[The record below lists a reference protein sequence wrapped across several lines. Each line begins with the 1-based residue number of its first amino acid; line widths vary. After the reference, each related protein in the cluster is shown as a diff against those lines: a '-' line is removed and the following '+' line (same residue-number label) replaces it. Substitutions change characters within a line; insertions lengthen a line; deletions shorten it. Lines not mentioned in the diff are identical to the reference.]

1 MSAAEAIPLPQKPD
15 AGDAPL
21 GVTGRV
27 DAIDNGRLYG
37 WAFDRSHPN
46 ARMQVI
52 VSLGAQKIAE
62 VTADKLRS
70 DLRRNGVGDGQHA
83 FDIPLPESVA
93 ARQRDL
99 SIVAVSPTGE
109 ERILYAPTLDEQAA
123 EALIAAPLTRVLEKL
138 EILMAAQRQLQLNQR
153 GVQRA
158 ATDGDGAPRGADASP
173 AQIDQIETTQS
184 EIVNRLSELEIFLM
198 RFDGIVAGLE
208 GRIDA
213 LSKRGRG
220 ELRPLMLVMATLVGI
235 VVGAGATLAAFL
247 N

>member
-1 MSAAEAIPLPQKPD
+1 MPPVAEAVSLQQPPKPTEV
-15 AGDAPL
+15 PL
-21 GVTGRV
+21 GLTGRV

-37 WAFDRSHPN
+37 WAFDRSQPSS
-46 ARMQVI
+46 RMQII
-52 VSLGAQKIAE
+52 VSLGSQRVAE
-62 VTADKLRS
+62 ATADKLRS

-83 FDIPLPESVA
+83 FDIPLPESVT

-138 EILMAAQRQLQLNQR
+138 EVLMAAQRQLQLNQR
-153 GVQRA
+153 GLQRA
-158 ATDGDGAPRGADASP
+158 GEASATGVDAPP
-173 AQIDQIETTQS
+173 AQLDQIEVTQT
-184 EIVNRLSELEIFLM
+184 EIVSRLSELEVFLM

-208 GRIDA
+208 GRIDT

-220 ELRPLMLVMATLVGI
+220 DMKPLLIVMAGLTGAVI
-235 VVGAGATLAAFL
+235 GAGVTLISFL
-247 N
+247 T

>member
-15 AGDAPL
+15 TLDSPV

-46 ARMQVI
+46 SRMQVI
-52 VSLGAQKIAE
+52 VSLGSQKIAE

-83 FDIPLPESVA
+83 FDIPLPESVT

-158 ATDGDGAPRGADASP
+158 TTEGDGAGRGADAPP
-173 AQIDQIETTQS
+173 AQIEQIETTQT
-184 EIVNRLSELEIFLM
+184 EIVSRLSELEIFLM

-220 ELRPLMLVMATLVGI
+220 ELKPLMLVMATLIGI

>member
-1 MSAAEAIPLPQKPD
+1 MSAAEAIPLPQKPN

-21 GVTGRV
+21 GLTGRV

-46 ARMQVI
+46 ARMQIV
-52 VSLGAQKIAE
+52 VSLGNQRIAE

-93 ARQRDL
+93 ARHRDL

-153 GVQRA
+153 GVQRSA
-158 ATDGDGAPRGADASP
+158 EGEAGSSGGEAPP
-173 AQIDQIETTQS
+173 AQIEQIELTQT
-184 EIVNRLSELEIFLM
+184 EIVSRLSELEVFLM

-208 GRIDA
+208 GRIDL

-220 ELRPLMLVMATLVGI
+220 ELKPLMLVMATLIGI
-235 VVGAGATLAAFL
+235 VVGAGATLGAFL